1 MSDSTVAALNAAGL
15 DPVAV
20 NKLIELTLD
29 EDLAGGEDVTTVAT
43 VPLGQR
49 ATLDLVAR
57 QAGVAAG
64 IPVAAAV
71 FEKVNPVLVIR
82 EVVRDG
88 DRVECGDV

>member
-1 MSDSTVAALNAAGL
+1 MSDATVVALSAAGL

-20 NKLIELTLD
+20 NRLIELALE

-57 QAGVAAG
+57 QAGIAAG

-71 FEKVNPVLVIR
+71 FENVNSALEIKFLAG
-82 EVVRDG
+82 DG
-88 DRVECGDV
+88 DRLLC